1 MPFYAKLVRVFL
13 LFISTGRSWD
23 KNFLWR
29 SVRHCAEKNWE
40 YFIVKPYIFT
50 YMLSFASISQ
60 PTILCINFN
69 CNLFVTTFPPSSPKV
84 SPWLFDLMTLT
95 PGKCIRLKPDPE
107 RYRRRMTTVGRCGWL
122 RLHSND
128 SLQILSHNTTCDP
141 SKYWKNVVIF
151 PLKTNFEHSTL
162 WSGIHKK

>member
-1 MPFYAKLVRVFL
+1 MQNWFMCSYFL
-13 LFISTGRSWD
+13 FQLGDLEIKTSADALFATAQR
-23 KNFLWR
+23 K
-29 SVRHCAEKNWE
+29 
-40 YFIVKPYIFT
+40 IVKPYIFT

-95 PGKCIRLKPDPE
+95 PGKCIRLTPDPE